1 MLQNLDPRLILAS
14 ASAVRQTLLTNAG
27 LRFRAEAAAI
37 DEAEIRFAART
48 GGDTAEQAA
57 TTLAGLKAQRVALR
71 SPDAVVIGADQIL
84 ECEAE
89 WFDKP
94 TNNEAARRQLL
105 ALRGRTHT
113 LATAVVCQRGDQRLW
128 HHLAR
133 PCMTMRT
140 FSDGFLDDYLA
151 AEGDRVLSSV
161 GAYRLEGLGIH
172 LFERIEGEH
181 TAILGLPLLP
191 LLGFLRQ
198 HGVVR

>member
-14 ASAVRQTLLTNAG
+14 ASDVRRTLLANAG
-27 LRFRAEAAAI
+27 LNFRAEAAAI
-37 DEAEIRFAART
+37 DEAEIKRAARA
-48 GGDTAEQAA
+48 GGGTAEQTA

-84 ECEAE
+84 ECDGE

-94 TNNEAARRQLL
+94 TDREAARRQLL
-105 ALRGRTHT
+105 ALRGRAHV
-113 LATAVVCQRGDQRLW
+113 LATAVVCQRGEHLLW
-128 HHLAR
+128 HHIAR
-133 PCMTMRT
+133 PRLTMRA
-140 FSDGFLDDYLA
+140 FLDGFLDDYLA
-151 AEGDRVLSSV
+151 AEGDRVLTSV
-161 GAYRLEGLGIH
+161 GAYRLEGLGIQ

>member
-1 MLQNLDPRLILAS
+1 MLQSLDPRLILAS
-14 ASAVRQTLLTNAG
+14 ASDARQTLLADAG
-27 LRFRAEAAAI
+27 LSFRAEAAAI
-37 DEAEIRFAART
+37 DEAEIKHAART

-57 TTLAGLKAQRVALR
+57 TTLADLKAQRVAMR
-71 SPDAVVIGADQIL
+71 SPDAVIIGADQIL
-84 ECEAE
+84 ECEGR

-94 TNNEAARRQLL
+94 TDREAARWQLL
-105 ALRGRTHT
+105 ALRGRTHM
-113 LATAVVCQRGDQRLW
+113 LATAVVCQRGEQRLW

-133 PCMTMRT
+133 SYLTMRA

-198 HGVVR
+198 HEVVR

>member
-1 MLQNLDPRLILAS
+1 MLQNLDPSLILAS
-14 ASAVRQTLLTNAG
+14 ASDVRQTLLANAG
-27 LRFRAEAAAI
+27 LSFRAEATAI
-37 DEAEIRFAART
+37 DEAEIKHAART
-48 GGDTAEQAA
+48 GGDTAKQAA
-57 TTLAGLKAQRVALR
+57 TTLAGLKAQRVAMR

-84 ECEAE
+84 ECEGQ

-94 TNNEAARRQLL
+94 TDREAARRQLL
-105 ALRGRTHT
+105 ALRGRTHM
-113 LATAVVCQRGDQRLW
+113 LATAVVCQRGEQRLW
-128 HHLAR
+128 HYLAQPR
-133 PCMTMRT
+133 LTMRA
-140 FSDGFLDDYLA
+140 FCDGFLDDYLT
-151 AEGDRVLSSV
+151 AEGHRVLSSV